1 MTDAQT
7 RGFEAEYR
15 ALLLAHEDNVIAV
28 RCGAKTLG
36 LDDAERARA
45 LRAIED
51 QFTTAWLLLR
61 IEWGME

>member
-1 MTDAQT
+1 MTDAQVK
-7 RGFEAEYR
+7 GFEAEYR
-15 ALLLAHEDNVIAV
+15 ALLLAHVDNVIAV
-28 RCGAKTLG
+28 RSAAS

-61 IEWGME
+61 IEWGVE